1 MRRRGWI
8 WWAVPAGIALCL
20 TGSSWLGA
28 RGYQRYLDAR
38 LGLGGEFN
46 AELPPHLALLTTG
59 LGSFRGLFVNYLWH
73 RAHVLQEQGRYFE
86 ANTLAQAIT
95 ALLPDSAAVW
105 SFHGWNMAYN
115 ISVAT
120 YTPQERWDWVRKGV
134 DLLRQQGVRA
144 NPVDIRVYRELTWIF
159 LHKIGER
166 SDDMHWYYKQRM
178 AYEWQELLGTPIDR
192 QTREQS
198 IAGLRAV
205 AEAPRELDRLIQQQP
220 RVADLLMRLRAI
232 GHDPGESLVRAVG
245 RVLMFRDSFDARLL
259 GINPQEVGFDP
270 RLAEIMDDPQ
280 SAPAFDA
287 LLASLRRRVLEDRFN
302 MDPNF
307 MLRLALPEEQIDGGF
322 AYGVIDWRLPAA
334 HALYWSQIGTRRVQQ
349 VGRLRHID
357 YINTLRH
364 VRQALQ
370 QMCHFGRISFDPI
383 TRDISL
389 MPDPRFFDAYEKAFL
404 ADMATVED
412 TPENR
417 GVLDSFRT
425 GHENLLLDASRTHYL
440 FGDRQ
445 KGAEYYRRA
454 RDLYRDAPWNMNHTR
469 QLRYA
474 LPLEEFIFVEI
485 RESIGER
492 SMSAVVQIVQGML
505 VRAFG
510 EGLNTGY
517 LEVYARQRE
526 LARRIHA
533 DYQARAPVMPY
544 DVQQR
549 MALLPFDELEAQTF
563 QRFLI
568 EPAVP
573 LLERARI
580 WNNAPPA
587 LQRRAYDHIAPAVHE
602 QIEAGGGASED
613 AHRLFP
619 APPGMEAYRRR
630 QHEETQSSDAP
641 VPRIQQR

>member
-1 MRRRGWI
+1 MRRYGWT
-8 WWAVPAGIALCL
+8 WWLVLAGIAMCL
-20 TGSSWLGA
+20 VGSSWLGS
-28 RGYQRYLDAR
+28 RGYERYLDAR
-38 LGLGGEFN
+38 LGLGGQFN
-46 AELPPHLALLTTG
+46 PELPPHLALLTTG

-159 LHKIGER
+159 MHKMGER
-166 SDDMHWYYKQRM
+166 SDDMHWYYKQQL

-192 QTREQS
+192 QTREQA
-198 IAGLRAV
+198 IAALRAV
-205 AEAPRELDRLIQQQP
+205 AEAPREIDRLIQQQP
-220 RVADLLMRLRAI
+220 RVADVLQRVRAL
-232 GHDPGESLVRAVG
+232 GYSPSETLVRAVG
-245 RVLMFRDSFDARLL
+245 RVLMYRGSLDARLL
-259 GINPQEVGFDP
+259 AIDPEEVGFDP
-270 RLAEIMDDPQ
+270 RLAEAMDDPEST
-280 SAPAFDA
+280 SAMDA
-287 LLASLRRRVLEDRFN
+287 LLASLRRRVLEDRYN
-302 MDPNF
+302 MDPTF
-307 MLRLALPEEQIDGGF
+307 MLRLVLPSEQMENGYG
-322 AYGVIDWRLPAA
+322 YGVIDWRLPAA
-334 HALYWSQIGTRRVQQ
+334 HALYWAQIGTDRIQQ

-370 QMCHFGRISFDPI
+370 QMCHFGRINFDPI
-383 TRDISL
+383 TRNISL

-404 ADMATVED
+404 ADMETVED

-417 GVLDSFRT
+417 GVINSFET

-445 KGAEYYRRA
+445 KAGEYYRRA
-454 RDLYRDAPWNMNHTR
+454 RDLYRNAPWNRNQTR
-469 QLRYA
+469 QWRYE
-474 LPLEEFIFVEI
+474 LPLEEFIFVEL
-485 RESIGER
+485 RESIGDR
-492 SMSAVVQIVQGML
+492 SMAAVVQIVQGML

-544 DVQQR
+544 ETQQR

-563 QRFLI
+563 ERFMV
-568 EPAVP
+568 EPTVS

-580 WNNAPPA
+580 WSNAPPA
-587 LQRRAYDHIAPAVHE
+587 LQYRTYDSIAPVIHE
-602 QIEAGGGASED
+602 QLQTAGGGLD
-613 AHRLFP
+613 DVQRLFP
-619 APPGMEAYRRR
+619 APSGIEAYRQQQRER
-630 QHEETQSSDAP
+630 SEQPAAP
-641 VPRIQQR
+641 APQIQQQ